1 MALIVVCIAQNILS
15 ITNYIHGV
23 LTTSTKNTAPMEQ
36 YLRVCSDT
44 KSNQIIFTGF
54 NHQSSSGIVRVA
66 HAQHQWQHIVVPHCQ
81 AMTGSNSSGSLSWS
95 LRSQGTI
102 NPANQAAVST
112 CKANATWGK
121 EHVKEMLDFLIDK
134 LPEMGDG
141 EFKMQ
146 TWNQVAVHMRSK
158 FPLAEGEGERTAE
171 SCRSKFTRVCI
182 ISRSLIIK
190 CAY

>member
-1 MALIVVCIAQNILS
+1 MTFISLESVRTPNQTKLFLLDS
-15 ITNYIHGV
+15 
-23 LTTSTKNTAPMEQ
+23 TT
-36 YLRVCSDT
+36 RD
-44 KSNQIIFTGF
+44 
-54 NHQSSSGIVRVA
+54 HRSSSGIVRVA
-66 HAQHQWQHIVVPHCQ
+66 HAQHQWQHIVVPRCQ
-81 AMTGSNSSGSLSWS
+81 AMTGSNSSGSSSWS
-95 LRSQGTI
+95 LRSRGTI

-112 CKANATWGK
+112 RKANATWGK

-171 SCRSKFTRVCI
+171 SCRSKFTRVRI